1 MEIVPFKK
9 ILFNI
14 KKKNVAIMGH
24 MGSGKSSF
32 GKKIAHH
39 FNIEHIDTDKEIAK
53 FENTTINEI
62 FSLKGSAYFRK
73 IESEI
78 VLDILD
84 KKNIVISLGGGSI
97 LAKEVRKRIKKQSFS
112 IFLDVK
118 IDMLYKRLKNSK
130 NRPLLKD
137 ANILTTLKQLDTKR
151 RKHYLNADITIDN
164 SYSLNKTFLTF
175 KKIFSQ
181 LNG

>member
-1 MEIVPFKK
+1 MEIIPFKK
-9 ILFNI
+9 ILYNI

-39 FNIEHIDTDKEIAK
+39 FNIEHIDTDKEITK
-53 FENTTINEI
+53 FENATINEI
-62 FSLKGSAYFRK
+62 FSFKGSAYFRK

-97 LAKEVRKRIKKQSFS
+97 LAKEVRGRIKKQSFS
-112 IFLDVK
+112 VFLDVK
-118 IDMLYKRLKNSK
+118 TDMLYQRLKNSK

-137 ANILTTLKQLDTKR
+137 TNILTTLKQLDKKR
-151 RKHYLNADITIDN
+151 RKHYLNADIIIDN
-164 SYSLNKTFLTF
+164 SYSLDRTFLTF
-175 KKIFSQ
+175 NKIFS
-181 LNG
+181 